1 MKLLADFVSCNVS
14 EGLNFIHKYFNYT
27 GLTVASGSSFLEF
40 LVALGDL
47 LSIKTKKN
55 GIVMC
60 NVSVLNKH

>member
-14 EGLNFIHKYFNYT
+14 KGLNFIHKYYNYT

-47 LSIKTKKN
+47 LSIKTKKKMELLC
-55 GIVMC
+55 VMYL
-60 NVSVLNKH
+60 S